1 MSGTRVT
8 LPTSAQGMQ
17 QTGVR
22 ITNQRAI
29 LTLISLAPGQSAAE
43 LARQSGLAPQTV
55 SAILDDLD
63 SMGLLRRGE
72 VLRGRRGQ
80 PATPL
85 FIEPTGAYALGLEIG
100 WRHIEAALV
109 DIEGNVFANYR
120 RDYPFPDA
128 RTIFKEAGQVI
139 AQLTEKLPP
148 ARRDRIIALGV
159 AAPGGIGR
167 NIGLLGADSSHGR
180 LWQQIDLLEE
190 LRKLTSLPVQLY
202 NDGSAACW
210 AELGKQPKPRPS
222 EFVYLHIGTF
232 VGAGIVA
239 ESTLRE
245 GPSGQSANLGSMLVT
260 DRHGEMNFLHL
271 LGSVYA
277 LENILTGS
285 GVHVPPTT
293 PLFWPWDEWEPYIA
307 EWLDEAAPAI
317 ARVLLNTAAVIEY
330 DRAVIDGALPIPI
343 LDRLIEAVRT
353 EMNAVPILSFDVPV
367 VERGHL
373 GHAAPSV
380 GAAFLPL
387 YRRYF
392 SRDISHL
399 AE

>member
-8 LPTSAQGMQ
+8 LPNSAQGMQ

-29 LTLISLAPGQSAAE
+29 LMLIALEPGQSAAE
-43 LARQSGLAPQTV
+43 LARKSGLAPQTV

-63 SMGLLRRGE
+63 GMGLLRRGE

-85 FIEPTGAYALGLEIG
+85 FIEPTGAYALGVEIG
-100 WRHIEAALV
+100 WRHIEAVLV
-109 DIEGNVFANYR
+109 DIEGGIVANYR

-128 RTIFKEAGQVI
+128 RTIFKEVGQVI
-139 AQLTEKLPP
+139 QQLTDKLPL
-148 ARRDRIIALGV
+148 AHRDRIIALGI

-167 NIGLLGADSSHGR
+167 NIGILGADPAHGR
-180 LWQQIDLLEE
+180 LWQQIDLETE
-190 LRKLTSLPVQLY
+190 MGKLTSLPVHLY

-210 AELGKQPKPRPS
+210 AELNRLPQPRPT

-245 GPSGQSANLGSMLVT
+245 GPTGRSANLGSMLVT

-293 PLFWPWDEWEPYIA
+293 PLFWPWDEWEPHIVQWI
-307 EWLDEAAPAI
+307 EDAAPAI

-330 DRAVIDGALPIPI
+330 GRAVIDGELPTDI
-343 LDRLIEAVRT
+343 LDRLIEAVRS
-353 EMNAVPILSFDVPV
+353 EMNSVPILTFDVPRL
-367 VERGHL
+367 ERGHL

-380 GAAFLPL
+380 GAAQLPL
-387 YRRYF
+387 YRRFF
-392 SRDISHL
+392 SRDIAHL
-399 AE
+399 QD